1 MARKSPKFVRS
12 VAFHVKQ
19 FHPTGCDPVDV
30 GRRQETPA
38 AAWLPRSRTLEIRP
52 PPRWTDT
59 QCLTVRQSFLD
70 AFDPAWFG
78 PTRHRSVTGS
88 LAVDGR
94 TSTSYRSGAP
104 AGSLRRFPE
113 AVDELKEVGSG
124 RVRTLTGEFACL
136 ETRCA
141 SATIRH
147 PWDRSNARFDVSR
160 GTRQQGRLRCVHLQ
174 IATDQTRYRRSTVSY
189 RLRVRHDTTYM
200 AAH

>member
-1 MARKSPKFVRS
+1 MAASEPNSGDSTTAPLDGHTVLDSSAIIPGRLRPGLVRTHSSPFSDRFARS
-12 VAFHVKQ
+12 
-19 FHPTGCDPVDV
+19 
-30 GRRQETPA
+30 
-38 AAWLPRSRTLEIRP
+38 
-52 PPRWTDT
+52 
-59 QCLTVRQSFLD
+59 
-70 AFDPAWFG
+70 
-78 PTRHRSVTGS
+78 
-88 LAVDGR
+88 GR
-94 TSTSYRSGAP
+94 THFNFISPGAP

-147 PWDRSNARFDVSR
+147 PWDRSHARSDVSR
-160 GTRQQGRLRCVHLQ
+160 GTRQRGRLRCGHLQ